1 MVNRRGLTQEIIS
14 GHGTNFVRAEKE
26 LPLLVQQL
34 DQDRIMASTANKGV
48 KWHFNP
54 PHAPHFGGVFET
66 MVKSAKKAIGAILG
80 SADITDEE
88 LLSAFTGAKVLMNSR
103 PRAYLSANLKD
114 NLPST
119 PNHFLHGQVGGK
131 FATESV
137 DETDFHPRKR

>member
-66 MVKSAKKAIGAILG
+66 MVKSAKRRLVQYLAQQILQMKNYYQH
-80 SADITDEE
+80 SQAR
-88 LLSAFTGAKVLMNSR
+88 K
-103 PRAYLSANLKD
+103 YL
-114 NLPST
+114 
-119 PNHFLHGQVGGK
+119 
-131 FATESV
+131 
-137 DETDFHPRKR
+137 